1 MKVLVTGATGFVGKA
16 LTAELAERGVDL
28 ISVAGPNNA
37 NADQAVDVGDRA
49 QVERLEI
56 SSDVDAIVHLAGLA
70 HRFGKTSDDEFQY
83 VNVQGVENV
92 AHLAARLGVKHL
104 LLFSS
109 TLVYGKRSNTDPIT
123 ETDECHP
130 SDAYARSKLEGEMA
144 ARRICEPAGI
154 ALTIFRP
161 APIMGEGSKGNF
173 ARLIS
178 AIDRRRFM
186 WVGTGKNLK
195 SVVYVGDVARAAA
208 EVLAKSGRG
217 TQVFNIA
224 ADPVQM
230 SEIVDAI
237 ANRLER
243 KVPPVHLPASA
254 VRIAA
259 TGASVAGGKLKR
271 MAAMLDTWLGDDVY
285 ANNRLREAYGYT
297 PSTPL
302 EEAVGR
308 EVEYYL
314 KHK

>member
-16 LTAELAERGVDL
+16 LIGELRERRAEI

-37 NADQAVDVGDRA
+37 NADHAVDVGDRA
-49 QVERLEI
+49 QVQRLAI
-56 SSDVDAIVHLAGLA
+56 AGGIDAIVHLAGLA
-70 HRFGKTSDDEFQY
+70 HRFGRTSDDEFRR
-83 VNVQGVENV
+83 VNIDGVENI
-92 AHLAARLGVKHL
+92 AELGARLGAKHF

-109 TLVYGKRSNTDPIT
+109 TLVYGRPRNTGPIT
-123 ETDECHP
+123 ETEQCDP
-130 SDAYARSKLEGEMA
+130 IDPYGMSKLEGETA
-144 ARRICEPAGI
+144 ACRVCESAGI

-173 ARLIS
+173 SRLIA
-178 AIDRRRFM
+178 AIDRRRFI
-186 WVGTGKNLK
+186 WVGKGTNLK

-208 EVLAKSGRG
+208 EVLATGGRG
-217 TQVFNIA
+217 TQTFNIT
-224 ADPVQM
+224 ADPVRM

-237 ANRLER
+237 ADKLGR

-259 TGASVAGGKLKR
+259 SAASVAGGKFKR
-271 MAAMLDTWLGDDVY
+271 MRAMLDTWLGDDVY
-285 ANNRLREAYGYT
+285 ANNRLRGAYGYT

-302 EEAVGR
+302 DEAVGR

>member
-16 LTAELAERGVDL
+16 LTAELAERGLEL
-28 ISVAGPNNA
+28 ISMAGPNSA
-37 NADQAVDVGDRA
+37 NADHAVDVGDKA
-49 QVERLEI
+49 QVVRLEI
-56 SSDVDAIVHLAGLA
+56 GSDVDAIVHLAGLA
-70 HRFGKTSDDEFQY
+70 HRFGKTSDDEFRY

-92 AHLAARLGVKHL
+92 AELGARLGAKHF

-109 TLVYGKRSNTDPIT
+109 TLVYGKQSNTDPIA
-123 ETDECHP
+123 ETHECEP
-130 SDAYARSKLEGEMA
+130 SDAYARSKLAGEMA

-178 AIDRRRFM
+178 AIDQRRFM
-186 WVGTGKNLK
+186 WVGTGENLK

-208 EVLAKSGRG
+208 EVLAKGARG

-224 ADPVQM
+224 ADPVRM
-230 SEIVDAI
+230 SDIVEAI
-237 ANRLER
+237 ASKLGRR
-243 KVPPVHLPASA
+243 VPPVHLPASA

-259 TGASVAGGKLKR
+259 SAASVAGGKFKR
-271 MAAMLDTWLGDDVY
+271 MAAMVDTWLGDDVY
-285 ANNRLREAYGYT
+285 DNNRLREAYGYT

-302 EEAVGR
+302 DEAVGR
-308 EVEYYL
+308 EVEY
-314 KHK
+314 